1 MTERGGKMPAGK
13 RSLILLGLA
22 LSLLALAASIGFYFG
37 YRNYYRYQE
46 DRGKIRSLER
56 DFPALEVRLKTAVR
70 YYRLPV
76 FYAELGRLRL
86 QRAMAE
92 IEFGQAEQ
100 SEPFLDEAREALRRA
115 AAGNPVDYSFF
126 WELSKVYFLYN
137 YPLLT
142 YAENGRLLC
151 REALRRHPYNEFLF
165 LNIALVFFEQWPLL
179 EPSEKEWL
187 QQNLDRITAADPGFL
202 DKLKR
207 RWRQSY
213 KETGSLESRLA
224 ELGRLN

>member
-1 MTERGGKMPAGK
+1 MIEGGGKMPAGK
-13 RSLILLGLA
+13 RILILLGLA
-22 LSLLALAASIGFYFG
+22 GSLLALAASLGFYFG

-46 DRGKIRSLER
+46 DRKKIRSLER
-56 DFPALEVRLKTAVR
+56 DFPALEARLEKAVR
-70 YYRLPV
+70 HYPLPV
-76 FYAELGRLRL
+76 FNAELGKLRL

-100 SEPFLDEAREALRRA
+100 SEPFLEEAREALRRA

-126 WELSKVYFLYN
+126 WELSKVYFLSN

-142 YAENGRLLC
+142 YAEKGRLLC
-151 REALRRHPYNEFLF
+151 RESLKRHPYNGFLF

-179 EPSEKEWL
+179 EAGEKDWL
-187 QQNLDRITAADPGFL
+187 RQNLHRITAADPDFL
-202 DKLKR
+202 NKLKR